1 MPTYDYI
8 CSNCG
13 RTSEIVH
20 SINAGPPSA
29 CPSCGAVGTLRKAFN
44 PPTIHFKG
52 SGWAKK
58 DRSGGHSRPAR
69 SGDNGA
75 SGGSGS
81 GSESG
86 SDARHG
92 SEGDG
97 RSSSDSGGDSSSAKD
112 GAAAG
117 QAKGDGKGDGTRDA
131 GAKSDSGTGKDKS
144 AASQSS
150 SPAD

>member
-13 RTSEIVH
+13 RTTEIVH

-29 CPSCGAVGTLRKAFN
+29 CPACGAVGTLRKAFN

-69 SGDNGA
+69 SSESGA
-75 SGGSGS
+75 SNGSA
-81 GSESG
+81 GSESA
-86 SDARHG
+86 SDSKHEAD
-92 SEGDG
+92 SDG
-97 RSSSDSGGDSSSAKD
+97 RSSGDSGGEASSTKD
-112 GAAAG
+112 GKAAAR
-117 QAKGDGKGDGTRDA
+117 AKGDGS
-131 GAKSDSGTGKDKS
+131 AKSDADAGKDKS
-144 AASQSS
+144 AASSSS

>member
-13 RTSEIVH
+13 KTSEIVH

-29 CPSCGAVGTLRKAFN
+29 CPACGAIGTLRKAFN

-58 DRSGGHSRPAR
+58 DRSGGHSRPSR
-69 SGDNGA
+69 SSDDGAGNGSEGA
-75 SGGSGS
+75 
-81 GSESG
+81 SESG
-86 SDARHG
+86 SDSSAG
-92 SEGDG
+92 SDG
-97 RSSSDSGGDSSSAKD
+97 EKRGSDSSGDSSAAKD
-112 GAAAG
+112 GAKIG
-117 QAKGDGKGDGTRDA
+117 HAKGDAGT
-131 GAKSDSGTGKDKS
+131 KSESVASKDKS

-150 SPAD
+150 STAD